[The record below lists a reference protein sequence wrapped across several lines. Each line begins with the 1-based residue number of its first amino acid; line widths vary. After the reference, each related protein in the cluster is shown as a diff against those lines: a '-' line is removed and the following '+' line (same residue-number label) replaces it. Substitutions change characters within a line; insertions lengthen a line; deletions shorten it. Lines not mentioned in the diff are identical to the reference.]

1 MPPISPILFYSF
13 KKVTVAYL
21 LQTDIKT
28 RMITYVKFE
37 QSTQSNTYQVM
48 PGPVEETVVEIFLI
62 VHQGEYEH
70 LLSGTASW
78 VLS

>member
-62 VHQGEYEH
+62 VHQGGYEH
-70 LLSGTASW
+70 PLSGTVSW